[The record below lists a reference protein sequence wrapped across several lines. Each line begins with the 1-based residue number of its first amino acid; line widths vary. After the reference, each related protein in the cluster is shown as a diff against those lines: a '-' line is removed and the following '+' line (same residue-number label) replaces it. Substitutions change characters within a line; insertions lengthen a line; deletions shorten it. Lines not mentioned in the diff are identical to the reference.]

1 MVVFSH
7 QGTGDSLL
15 DKCQFRA
22 EPILI
27 LCTLI
32 WGATFLIVKNGLQDV
47 SPLLLVAIRFG
58 VASLI
63 FFPFSVRTLLQLRWP
78 TVIRGCV
85 LGILLFGGFA
95 AQTIGLRYTTASKS
109 GFITGLIVVF
119 TPVFQLILE
128 RRNPK
133 WGNLAGIGIVVAG
146 LYGLTSPGGGE
157 FNRGDAFTLACAII
171 FAIYIV
177 YLDIFSKECSVSQL
191 TFLQMVMTAGLAIIC
206 SYSLEERHW
215 VLTPRLLIALTF
227 LSVFATVITLYL
239 QTRFQKL
246 TTPTRAAIIFTLEP
260 VFSAIIAYYFG
271 NERIG
276 WLGFLGGGLIIAGL
290 LISELSDVLAGLF
303 IGRRLARN
311 NSN

>member
-1 MVVFSH
+1 LEKH
-7 QGTGDSLL
+7 H
-15 DKCQFRA
+15 FRA
-22 EPILI
+22 ELILL

-47 SPLLLVAIRFG
+47 SPMLLVAIRFG
-58 VASLI
+58 AASLI
-63 FFPFSVRTLLQLRWP
+63 FFPFSVRTLVQLRQP

-95 AQTIGLRYTTASKS
+95 TQTIGLRYTTASKS
-109 GFITGLIVVF
+109 GFITGLLVVF

-128 RRNPK
+128 RRHPK
-133 WGNLAGIGIVVAG
+133 WGNLAGVGIVVAG
-146 LYGLTSPGGGE
+146 LYFLTAPGGGG
-157 FNRGDAFTLACAII
+157 FNRGDIFTLACAII

-177 YLDIFSKECSVSQL
+177 CLDIFSKECNVSQL
-191 TFLQMVMTAGLAIIC
+191 TFLQMVVTVGL
-206 SYSLEERHW
+206 SLISSFSFEERHFA
-215 VLTPRLLIALTF
+215 LTPGLLAALAY

-276 WLGFLGGGLIIAGL
+276 WLGFVGGGLIIAGL
-290 LISELSDVLAGLF
+290 LISELSDAMTELF
-303 IGRRLARN
+303 PGRRFSWN
-311 NSN
+311 ISN